1 MNKEVTPEQQVDYL
15 TKANEVLRAEN
26 LALKDSLK
34 EAGLKEIDMEADL
47 KNIGGALDDAKELL
61 TEVCAQS
68 VSPNHKYGQ
77 LIDKI
82 ELFLRSLK

>member
-1 MNKEVTPEQQVDYL
+1 MADNSGLWSDMKETKEPTIEQRLDYL
-15 TKANEVLRAEN
+15 TKANEVLRGEN
-26 LALKDSLK
+26 LALRTH
-34 EAGLKEIDMEADL
+34 
-47 KNIGGALDDAKELL
+47 LDDAKELL

-82 ELFLRSLK
+82 ELFLRSMK